1 MEKEN
6 GVPLPRRRP
15 AGSDGPAPTAL
26 ATQGESA
33 SDDPAGGD
41 TRVGQDEEELAG
53 GRPAAKRGGI
63 APAEVV
69 PGPRAPQGRPVASPA
84 LPQRVRGMSDGP
96 RPPAQVARPVLPPSF
111 LERVRAAAEA
121 EQRLEQR
128 AQEEARQQAEPEPPA
143 ARPAE
148 PRRPSRF
155 VRSATPLISTC
166 PTISSG
172 RATRKARFAR

>member
-41 TRVGQDEEELAG
+41 AGAGQDEEELAG
-53 GRPAAKRGGI
+53 GRPGAKRGGI
-63 APAEVV
+63 APAEAV
-69 PGPRAPQGRPVASPA
+69 PGPRVPQGRPAASSA

-121 EQRLEQR
+121 EQRME
-128 AQEEARQQAEPEPPA
+128 
-143 ARPAE
+143 
-148 PRRPSRF
+148 
-155 VRSATPLISTC
+155 
-166 PTISSG
+166 
-172 RATRKARFAR
+172 